1 MSKRVDNNKLICIHY
16 GAPIRSY
23 EKDSCYELGV
33 RIVEGIEKTN
43 RKAEFIFDVLD
54 ITYFILMA
62 LVIGTGALAAL
73 GIIFSIL

>member
-1 MSKRVDNNKLICIHY
+1 MSKRVDDNKLICIHY
-16 GAPIRSY
+16 GAPVKV